1 MDDKLTAVSSSN
13 GIGSGESSDT
23 QPATNSRE
31 LFAKIFPKY
40 LAMGMS
46 YDEFYDKD
54 HELVIAY
61 RKAYKDKRRQANED
75 MWRQGVYVYQ
85 AIVRAAPLLIP
96 FNKNPKPEPYLDK
109 PIPMFEEDVENEKD
123 SAVANKGLAYM
134 QAMMI
139 SINKKF
145 GIKE

>member
-1 MDDKLTAVSSSN
+1 
-13 GIGSGESSDT
+13 
-23 QPATNSRE
+23 
-31 LFAKIFPKY
+31 
-40 LAMGMS
+40 MS

-75 MWRQGVYVYQ
+75 MWRQGLYVYQ
-85 AIVRAAPLLIP
+85 AISRVAPLLIP
-96 FNKNPKPEPYLDK
+96 FNKNPKAEPYLDK
-109 PIPMFEEDVENEKD
+109 PIPMFEEDVEKEKD
-123 SAVANKGLAYM
+123 SAVVNKGLAYM

>member
-61 RKAYKDKRRQANED
+61 RQAYKDKRRQANED
-75 MWRQGVYVYQ
+75 MWRQGLYVYQ
-85 AIVRAAPLLIP
+85 AIARVAPLLIP
-96 FNKNPKPEPYLDK
+96 FNKKPKAEPYLDK
-109 PIPMFEEDVENEKD
+109 PIPMFEEDAENEKD
-123 SAVANKGLAYM
+123 SAVANKGMAYM

>member
-13 GIGSGESSDT
+13 GIGSGEGSNTRS
-23 QPATNSRE
+23 ATSSRE
-31 LFAKIFPKY
+31 LFAEVFPAY

-46 YDEFYDKD
+46 YNEFYRED

-61 RKAYKDKRRQANED
+61 RKAYEKKRRQDNED
-75 MWRQGVYVYQ
+75 MWRQGLYVYQ
-85 AIVRAAPLLIP
+85 AIARVAPLLIP
-96 FNKNPKPEPYLDK
+96 FNKNPKAEPYLDK
-109 PIPMFEEDVENEKD
+109 PIPMFEEDAENEKD

>member
-13 GIGSGESSDT
+13 GIGSGESSNT

-61 RKAYKDKRRQANED
+61 RQAYKDKRRQANED

-85 AIVRAAPLLIP
+85 AVVRAAPLLIP
-96 FNKNPKPEPYLDK
+96 FNKNPKPESYLDK

-123 SAVANKGLAYM
+123 SAVVNKGLAYM